1 MNKRKRKKWLKQHN
15 LYVNPRDTW
24 NLDTKIAE
32 FVLPRLKLFKDMENG
47 YPGHGEMDTPEK
59 WNEAF
64 DKMIN
69 AFELLVKSGEYYGV
83 WDYPRQTYL
92 EVKPLLEQ
100 KQKEVDEGLQLFAK
114 WFQSLWW

>member
-15 LYVNPRDTW
+15 KYVNPRDTW
-24 NLDTKIAE
+24 NLDHTIAS
-32 FVLPRLKLFKDMENG
+32 FILPRLKLFKKLGNG

-59 WNEAF
+59 WNKAL

-69 AFELLVKSGEYYGV
+69 AFELIATADTYYGL
-83 WDYPRQTYL
+83 WDIEKNTYA

-100 KQKEVDEGLQLFAK
+100 KQTEVEEGLQLFAK